1 MEQFGSP
8 NRLSVNTEEDMLE
21 FTCTHVHVYN
31 RKTIW
36 PLQRSVML
44 CCCLHM
50 TSLRWTKRR
59 HLIYSTSTQRTIC
72 DLVHVM
78 FSPVF
83 LVWYKIIVW
92 LLHTTQN
99 GKKKAWEKYWKDH
112 CKKSNPETSMVGLAY
127 FVWEV
132 MIFKVE
138 FEIFVLNTSTQRPRS
153 SKKYT
158 EQQSSTECDVK
169 EQWS

>member
-1 MEQFGSP
+1 
-8 NRLSVNTEEDMLE
+8 
-21 FTCTHVHVYN
+21 
-31 RKTIW
+31 
-36 PLQRSVML
+36 
-44 CCCLHM
+44 
-50 TSLRWTKRR
+50 
-59 HLIYSTSTQRTIC
+59 
-72 DLVHVM
+72 
-78 FSPVF
+78 
-83 LVWYKIIVW
+83 

-99 GKKKAWEKYWKDH
+99 GKKKLGKSIGKTIA
-112 CKKSNPETSMVGLAY
+112 KKISNPETSMVGLAY